1 MLSKTKIALCTVI
14 VLGTAFSASA
24 ATRNPRI
31 THHYPAIYNMVPNY
45 DAPSYNGDACPTNG
59 APCRINGDDW

>member
-24 ATRNPRI
+24 AT
-31 THHYPAIYNMVPNY
+31 THHRVTHRHGAIYNMAPNY
-45 DAPSYNGDACPTNG
+45 DVPSYNGDACPTNG
-59 APCRINGDDW
+59 APCRINGDEW